1 MEQLKLVPIY
11 KKYLKIK
18 TKGKPMKEKII
29 IALVSA
35 TFIGVVYF
43 VSYSNESSKSEAVV
57 IGEITPVKI
66 EEQPMDFINEDA
78 SKTDILDEVEL
89 EIELSS
95 MNSCVLEKMDTDLL
109 SFSEAFGYFRQ
120 CLGSDS
126 NFQWKGLEYT
136 TLLSE
141 EVIINVADSVLVE
154 EKSKHTEISQIH

>member
-1 MEQLKLVPIY
+1 MI
-11 KKYLKIK
+11 
-18 TKGKPMKEKII
+18 EKITI
-29 IALVSA
+29 TLVSA

-57 IGEITPVKI
+57 IGEITPVQI
-66 EEQPMDFINEDA
+66 EEQPMDFIHEET
-78 SKTDILDEVEL
+78 SETETLDEVEL

-126 NFQWKGLEYT
+126 SFQWKGLEYT

-154 EKSKHTEISQIH
+154 EKSKDTEISQVR

>member
-1 MEQLKLVPIY
+1 
-11 KKYLKIK
+11 
-18 TKGKPMKEKII
+18 MKEKIT

-35 TFIGVVYF
+35 TLIGVVYF

-57 IGEITPVKI
+57 IGEITPVQI
-66 EEQPMDFINEDA
+66 EEQPPEFINEETSETETLDA
-78 SKTDILDEVEL
+78 VEL

-126 NFQWKGLEYT
+126 SFQWKGLEYT

-154 EKSKHTEISQIH
+154 EKSKDTEISQIH

>member
-1 MEQLKLVPIY
+1 
-11 KKYLKIK
+11 
-18 TKGKPMKEKII
+18 MKEKII

-35 TFIGVVYF
+35 TFIGVLYF

-109 SFSEAFGYFRQ
+109 SFSKAFGYFRQ
-120 CLGSDS
+120 CLGSHS
-126 NFQWKGLEYT
+126 SFHWKGLEYT

-154 EKSKHTEISQIH
+154 EKSKDTEISQIH

>member
-1 MEQLKLVPIY
+1 MI
-11 KKYLKIK
+11 
-18 TKGKPMKEKII
+18 EKIT

-66 EEQPMDFINEDA
+66 EKQPMDFINENA
-78 SKTDILDEVEL
+78 SETDILDEVEL

-109 SFSEAFGYFRQ
+109 SFSEAFGYFRL

-126 NFQWKGLEYT
+126 SFQWKGLGYT

-154 EKSKHTEISQIH
+154 EKSKDTEISQVR

>member
-1 MEQLKLVPIY
+1 
-11 KKYLKIK
+11 
-18 TKGKPMKEKII
+18 MKEKIT

-43 VSYSNESSKSEAVV
+43 VSYSNESSKSEIEVSDKS
-57 IGEITPVKI
+57 TPVKI
-66 EEQPMDFINEDA
+66 EDQSTEFINEETSETETLDA
-78 SKTDILDEVEL
+78 VEL

-109 SFSEAFGYFRQ
+109 SFSEAFGYFRL

-126 NFQWKGLEYT
+126 SFQWKGLGYT

-154 EKSKHTEISQIH
+154 EKSKDTEISQIH

>member
-1 MEQLKLVPIY
+1 
-11 KKYLKIK
+11 
-18 TKGKPMKEKII
+18 MKEKIT

-78 SKTDILDEVEL
+78 SETDILDEVEL

-95 MNSCVLEKMDTDLL
+95 MNSCVLEKMDADLL

-126 NFQWKGLEYT
+126 SFQWKGLKYT
-136 TLLSE
+136 TLLYE

-154 EKSKHTEISQIH
+154 EKSKDTEISQVR

>member
-1 MEQLKLVPIY
+1 
-11 KKYLKIK
+11 
-18 TKGKPMKEKII
+18 MKEKIT
-29 IALVSA
+29 IALISA

-57 IGEITPVKI
+57 IGEITPVQI
-66 EEQPMDFINEDA
+66 EDQSTEFINEETSETETLDA
-78 SKTDILDEVEL
+78 VEL

-95 MNSCVLEKMDTDLL
+95 LNSCVLEKMDTDLL
-109 SFSEAFGYFRQ
+109 SFSKAFGYFRL

-126 NFQWKGLEYT
+126 SFQWKGLGYT

-154 EKSKHTEISQIH
+154 EKSKDTEISQIH

>member
-1 MEQLKLVPIY
+1 
-11 KKYLKIK
+11 
-18 TKGKPMKEKII
+18 MKEKII

-57 IGEITPVKI
+57 IGEITSVQI
-66 EEQPMDFINEDA
+66 EEQPMDFINDDTSETA
-78 SKTDILDEVEL
+78 TFNEVEL
-89 EIELSS
+89 EVDFSS

-126 NFQWKGLEYT
+126 SFQWKGLGYT

-154 EKSKHTEISQIH
+154 EKSKDTEISQIH

>member
-1 MEQLKLVPIY
+1 
-11 KKYLKIK
+11 
-18 TKGKPMKEKII
+18 MKEKIT

-43 VSYSNESSKSEAVV
+43 VSYSNDSLKSEAVV
-57 IGEITPVKI
+57 IGEITPVQI
-66 EEQPMDFINEDA
+66 EEQPMDFINED
-78 SKTDILDEVEL
+78 TFETETLDEVEL

-126 NFQWKGLEYT
+126 SFQWKGLGYT

-154 EKSKHTEISQIH
+154 EKSKDTEISQIH

>member
-1 MEQLKLVPIY
+1 
-11 KKYLKIK
+11 
-18 TKGKPMKEKII
+18 MKEKII

-57 IGEITPVKI
+57 IGKITPVKI

-78 SKTDILDEVEL
+78 SETETLDAVEL

-120 CLGSDS
+120 CLGTDS
-126 NFQWKGLEYT
+126 SFQWKGSGYT

-154 EKSKHTEISQIH
+154 EKSKDTEISQIH

>member
-1 MEQLKLVPIY
+1 
-11 KKYLKIK
+11 
-18 TKGKPMKEKII
+18 MKEKIT

-43 VSYSNESSKSEAVV
+43 VSYSNDSSKSEAVV

-78 SKTDILDEVEL
+78 SETDILDEVEL

-109 SFSEAFGYFRQ
+109 SFSEAFGYFRL

-126 NFQWKGLEYT
+126 SFQWKGLGYT

-154 EKSKHTEISQIH
+154 EKSKDTEISQIH

>member
-1 MEQLKLVPIY
+1 
-11 KKYLKIK
+11 
-18 TKGKPMKEKII
+18 MKEKIT

-35 TFIGVVYF
+35 TLIGVVYF

-57 IGEITPVKI
+57 IGEITPLQI
-66 EEQPMDFINEDA
+66 EEQPIDFINEGA
-78 SKTDILDEVEL
+78 SETETLDEVEL

-109 SFSEAFGYFRQ
+109 SFSEAFGYFRL

-126 NFQWKGLEYT
+126 SFQWKGLGYT

-154 EKSKHTEISQIH
+154 EKSKDTEISQIH

>member
-1 MEQLKLVPIY
+1 
-11 KKYLKIK
+11 
-18 TKGKPMKEKII
+18 MKEKII

-78 SKTDILDEVEL
+78 SETDILYEVEL

-126 NFQWKGLEYT
+126 SFQWKGLEYT

-154 EKSKHTEISQIH
+154 EKSKDTEISQIH

>member
-1 MEQLKLVPIY
+1 MI
-11 KKYLKIK
+11 KKI
-18 TKGKPMKEKII
+18 T

-57 IGEITPVKI
+57 IGEITPVQI
-66 EEQPMDFINEDA
+66 EEQPMDFINEGA
-78 SKTDILDEVEL
+78 SETDILDEVEL

-126 NFQWKGLEYT
+126 SFQWKGLEYT

-154 EKSKHTEISQIH
+154 EKSKDTEISQVR

>member
-1 MEQLKLVPIY
+1 
-11 KKYLKIK
+11 
-18 TKGKPMKEKII
+18 MKEKIT

-35 TFIGVVYF
+35 IFIGVVYF
-43 VSYSNESSKSEAVV
+43 FSQSNESSKSEAVV
-57 IGEITPVKI
+57 IGEITPLQI
-66 EEQPMDFINEDA
+66 EEQPIDFINEGA
-78 SKTDILDEVEL
+78 SETETLDEVEL

-126 NFQWKGLEYT
+126 SFQWKGSEYT

-154 EKSKHTEISQIH
+154 KMSKDTEISQIR

>member
-1 MEQLKLVPIY
+1 
-11 KKYLKIK
+11 
-18 TKGKPMKEKII
+18 MKEKII

-43 VSYSNESSKSEAVV
+43 VSYSNESSKSEAVA
-57 IGEITPVKI
+57 IGKITPVKI

-78 SKTDILDEVEL
+78 SETETLDAVEL

-95 MNSCVLEKMDTDLL
+95 MNSCVLDKMDTDLL
-109 SFSEAFGYFRQ
+109 SFSEAFGYFRL

-126 NFQWKGLEYT
+126 SFQWKGLGYT

-154 EKSKHTEISQIH
+154 EKSKDTEISQIH

>member
-1 MEQLKLVPIY
+1 
-11 KKYLKIK
+11 
-18 TKGKPMKEKII
+18 MKEKIT

-109 SFSEAFGYFRQ
+109 SFSEAFGYFRL

-126 NFQWKGLEYT
+126 SFQWKGLGYT

-154 EKSKHTEISQIH
+154 EKSKDTEISQIH

>member
-1 MEQLKLVPIY
+1 
-11 KKYLKIK
+11 
-18 TKGKPMKEKII
+18 MKEKIT

-35 TFIGVVYF
+35 IFIGVVYF
-43 VSYSNESSKSEAVV
+43 FSQSNESSKSEAVV
-57 IGEITPVKI
+57 IGEITPLQI
-66 EEQPMDFINEDA
+66 EEQPIDFINEGA
-78 SKTDILDEVEL
+78 SETETLDEVEL

-126 NFQWKGLEYT
+126 SFQWKGSEYT

-154 EKSKHTEISQIH
+154 KSSKDTEISQIR

>member
-1 MEQLKLVPIY
+1 
-11 KKYLKIK
+11 
-18 TKGKPMKEKII
+18 MKEKIT

-43 VSYSNESSKSEAVV
+43 VSYSNDSSKSEAVV

-78 SKTDILDEVEL
+78 SETDILDEVEL

-126 NFQWKGLEYT
+126 SFQWKGLEYT

-154 EKSKHTEISQIH
+154 EKSKDTEISQVH

>member
-1 MEQLKLVPIY
+1 
-11 KKYLKIK
+11 
-18 TKGKPMKEKII
+18 MKEKMT
-29 IALVSA
+29 IALVCVLI
-35 TFIGVVYF
+35 IGLAYF
-43 VSYSNESSKSEAVV
+43 SSFSIESSKSEIEVSDKS
-57 IGEITPVKI
+57 TPVKI
-66 EEQPMDFINEDA
+66 EDQSMEFINEETSETETLDA
-78 SKTDILDEVEL
+78 AEL

-109 SFSEAFGYFRQ
+109 SFSEAFGYFRL

-154 EKSKHTEISQIH
+154 EKSKDTEISQIH

>member
-1 MEQLKLVPIY
+1 MI
-11 KKYLKIK
+11 
-18 TKGKPMKEKII
+18 EKIT

-35 TFIGVVYF
+35 TLIGVVYF
-43 VSYSNESSKSEAVV
+43 VSYSSESSKSEAVI

-78 SKTDILDEVEL
+78 SETDILDEVEL

-120 CLGSDS
+120 CLGSHS
-126 NFQWKGLEYT
+126 SFHW
-136 TLLSE
+136 
-141 EVIINVADSVLVE
+141 
-154 EKSKHTEISQIH
+154 

>member
-1 MEQLKLVPIY
+1 
-11 KKYLKIK
+11 
-18 TKGKPMKEKII
+18 MKEKII

-43 VSYSNESSKSEAVV
+43 VSYSNESSKSEAVA
-57 IGEITPVKI
+57 IGKITPVKI
-66 EEQPMDFINEDA
+66 EEQPTDFINKDA
-78 SKTDILDEVEL
+78 SETETLDAVEL

-109 SFSEAFGYFRQ
+109 SFSEAFGYFRL

-126 NFQWKGLEYT
+126 SFQWKGLGYT

-154 EKSKHTEISQIH
+154 EKSKDTEISQIH

>member
-1 MEQLKLVPIY
+1 
-11 KKYLKIK
+11 
-18 TKGKPMKEKII
+18 MKEKII

-57 IGEITPVKI
+57 IGEITPVQI

-78 SKTDILDEVEL
+78 SETDILDEVEL

-120 CLGSDS
+120 CLGSHS
-126 NFQWKGLEYT
+126 SFHWKGLEYT

-154 EKSKHTEISQIH
+154 EKSKDTEISQIH

>member
-1 MEQLKLVPIY
+1 
-11 KKYLKIK
+11 
-18 TKGKPMKEKII
+18 MKEKII

-78 SKTDILDEVEL
+78 SETDILDEVEL

-109 SFSEAFGYFRQ
+109 SFSEAFGYFRL

-126 NFQWKGLEYT
+126 SFQWKGLGYT

-154 EKSKHTEISQIH
+154 EKSKDTEISQIH

>member
-1 MEQLKLVPIY
+1 
-11 KKYLKIK
+11 
-18 TKGKPMKEKII
+18 MKEKIT

-78 SKTDILDEVEL
+78 SETDILDEVEL

-109 SFSEAFGYFRQ
+109 SFSEAFGYFRL

-126 NFQWKGLEYT
+126 SFQWKGLGYT

-154 EKSKHTEISQIH
+154 EKSKDTEISQIH

>member
-1 MEQLKLVPIY
+1 
-11 KKYLKIK
+11 
-18 TKGKPMKEKII
+18 MKEKIT

-57 IGEITPVKI
+57 IGEITPVQI
-66 EEQPMDFINEDA
+66 EEQPMDFINEGA
-78 SKTDILDEVEL
+78 SETETLDEVEL

-126 NFQWKGLEYT
+126 SFQWKGSEYT

-154 EKSKHTEISQIH
+154 KMSKDTEISQIR

>member
-1 MEQLKLVPIY
+1 
-11 KKYLKIK
+11 
-18 TKGKPMKEKII
+18 MKEKII

-57 IGEITPVKI
+57 IGEITPVQI

-78 SKTDILDEVEL
+78 SETDILDEVEL

-126 NFQWKGLEYT
+126 SFQWKGLEYT

-154 EKSKHTEISQIH
+154 EKSKDTEISQIH

>member
-1 MEQLKLVPIY
+1 
-11 KKYLKIK
+11 
-18 TKGKPMKEKII
+18 MKEKII

-43 VSYSNESSKSEAVV
+43 VSYSNDSSKSEAVV

-78 SKTDILDEVEL
+78 SETDILDEVEL

-109 SFSEAFGYFRQ
+109 SFSEAFGYFRL

-126 NFQWKGLEYT
+126 SFQWKGLRYT

-154 EKSKHTEISQIH
+154 EKSKDTEISQIH